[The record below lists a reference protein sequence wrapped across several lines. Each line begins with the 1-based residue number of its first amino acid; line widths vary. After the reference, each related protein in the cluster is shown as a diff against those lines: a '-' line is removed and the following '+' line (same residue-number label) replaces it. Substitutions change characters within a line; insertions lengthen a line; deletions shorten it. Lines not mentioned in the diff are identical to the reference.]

1 MTIGFS
7 VYQRL
12 QQLELRTKRHGFKLA
27 KSQYS
32 DFFALAPGDPDCLPC
47 YTRDVEIYT
56 GTLHDMETWLLGYEQ
71 AFFYLKLIK
80 ATTDSKIDKCEEKV
94 RHELLLTILKQDNS
108 A

>member
-1 MTIGFS
+1 MTIGYS

-12 QQLELRTKRHGFKLA
+12 QQLELRAKKLGFKIG

-32 DFFALAPGDPDCLPC
+32 DFFALAPGDPDCLPF
-47 YTRDVEIYT
+47 YTREVEIYT
-56 GTLHDMETWLLGYEQ
+56 GSLQDLETWLLGYEQ

-80 ATTDSKIDKCEEKV
+80 ATTDSKIQKCEEKV
-94 RHELLLTILKQDNS
+94 KHELLLTILKQNNS